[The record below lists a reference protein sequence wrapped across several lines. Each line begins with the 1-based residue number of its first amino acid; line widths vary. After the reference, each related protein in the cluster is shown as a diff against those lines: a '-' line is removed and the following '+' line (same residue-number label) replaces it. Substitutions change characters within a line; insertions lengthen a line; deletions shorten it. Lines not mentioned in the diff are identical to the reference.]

1 MREGAPVS
9 SVVEDTAE
17 GAETPTQNRSAEV
30 YEALRQAIVEGEYRP
45 NQRLI
50 EADLAERLAVSRTPI
65 RESMQRLAADGLVLS
80 RRRGWVVREHSVQ
93 EIRDIFEV
101 RAALE
106 GYAARLAASRATD
119 DDLARIKQIHLS
131 YAQRLATTNRGSLLR
146 ENDDFHDA
154 VVAASGNARLAEQI
168 KRNSQFYFVHRMAGF
183 LSDEEVRLLV
193 AGHQALV
200 DALLA
205 RDPEQAERVAR
216 EGVMTGLARTLE
228 HVH

>member
-1 MREGAPVS
+1 VSTVVDDTTEGADAP
-9 SVVEDTAE
+9 A
-17 GAETPTQNRSAEV
+17 QNRSSEV

-45 NQRLI
+45 NQRLV
-50 EADLAERLAVSRTPI
+50 EAELAERLAVSRTPI

-80 RRRGWVVREHSVQ
+80 RRRGWIVREHSVQ

-106 GYAARLAASRATD
+106 GFAARLAATRATD
-119 DDLARIKQIHLS
+119 DELARIERIHRS
-131 YAQRLATTNRGSLLR
+131 YAERLATTNRGSLLR
-146 ENDDFHDA
+146 DNDDFHDA
-154 VVAASGNARLAEQI
+154 VVAASGNERLAEQI

-183 LSDEEVRLLV
+183 LSDEEVRVLV
-193 AGHQALV
+193 AGHQDLV

-205 RDPEQAERVAR
+205 RDPEKAERVAR
-216 EGVMTGLARTLE
+216 EGVMTGLARTLS

>member
-1 MREGAPVS
+1 MSTVID
-9 SVVEDTAE
+9 DTAD
-17 GAETPTQNRSAEV
+17 APTPNRSSEV

-45 NQRLI
+45 NQRLV
-50 EADLAERLAVSRTPI
+50 ESELAERLEVSRTPV
-65 RESMQRLAADGLVLS
+65 RESMQRLAADGLVLT
-80 RRRGWVVREHSVQ
+80 RRRGWIVREHSIQ

-106 GYAARLAASRATD
+106 GYAARLASTRATAEM
-119 DDLARIKQIHLS
+119 LEHIEQIHLH
-131 YAQRLATTNRGSLLR
+131 YAERLSTTPRTSLLR

-154 VVAASGNARLAEQI
+154 VVVASGNARLAEQI

-183 LSDEEVRLLV
+183 LSDEEVRILV

-200 DALLA
+200 DALLT
-205 RDPEQAERVAR
+205 RDPERAERVAR
-216 EGVMTGLARTLE
+216 EGVMTGLERTLL